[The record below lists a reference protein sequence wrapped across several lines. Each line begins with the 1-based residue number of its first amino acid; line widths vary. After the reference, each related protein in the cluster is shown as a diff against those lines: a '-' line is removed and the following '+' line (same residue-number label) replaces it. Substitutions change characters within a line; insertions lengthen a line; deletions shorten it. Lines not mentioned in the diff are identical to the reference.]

1 VGALAARYGFAA
13 SYGGGGGKEE
23 EEEVRRR
30 FASGVG
36 SAVRVQGARM
46 CKVPGESSVSVF
58 DGNGVVTIGRV
69 VV

>member
-1 VGALAARYGFAA
+1 VDRTGLLGGRVGALAARYGFAA

-46 CKVPGESSVSVF
+46 WWWCS
-58 DGNGVVTIGRV
+58 R
-69 VV
+69 